1 MLAQSVTPHQIV
13 GALVLVALGIV
24 LGFTARAALRSATA
38 KGKRLGP
45 AGTTS
50 VVVVAL
56 DRTTVAWSAAA
67 GVYGAAVALPLTP
80 RARAA
85 VSELLVAFVIVTA
98 TVAAARIAGG
108 VAQLYATRLPGS
120 SSIFANV
127 ARVTVFVLGGL
138 VLLRSLGVS
147 IAPLLTALGVG
158 GLAVALALQ
167 DTLSNLFA
175 GLQILASKKVVPGDY
190 VQLDSGEE
198 GYVVDINW
206 RNTSLRHLRN
216 NVILVPNA
224 RLASATVTNYYKP
237 FPEMSVLVGVGVS
250 YRSDLP
256 HVERITTDV
265 ARQTLEEVEG
275 GVPDFEPFIRYG
287 GFGESSID
295 FTVILRVS
303 EPTAQYLVTHEFV
316 KRLHERFGRE
326 GIEIPFPIR
335 TIVFKDGERPRGESP
350 RIGDER
356 DGRDARLQRPGAA
369 INRGAERFPPG
380 AEA

>member
-1 MLAQSVTPHQIV
+1 M
-13 GALVLVALGIV
+13 
-24 LGFTARAALRSATA
+24 
-38 KGKRLGP
+38 
-45 AGTTS
+45 
-50 VVVVAL
+50 
-56 DRTTVAWSAAA
+56 
-67 GVYGAAVALPLTP
+67 
-80 RARAA
+80 
-85 VSELLVAFVIVTA
+85 
-98 TVAAARIAGG
+98 
-108 VAQLYATRLPGS
+108 
-120 SSIFANV
+120 
-127 ARVTVFVLGGL
+127 TVFVLGGL

-295 FTVILRVS
+295 FNVILRVS